1 MSRVYAVQQP
11 MMRDRVTRELIPKFD
26 LSDAEVFG
34 DLTFLLGDRA
44 QPWRPNDEGHLQVS
58 TVILDEIEDR
68 IADFCDD
75 DFLLLTGN
83 PILIGIAAH
92 LAWVTNDGRVKFLQ
106 WHGRD
111 RRYMVVHLDG
121 DAET

>member
-1 MSRVYAVQQP
+1 MSRVYVVQQP
-11 MMRDRVTRELIPKFD
+11 MMRDRSTSELVPKFD
-26 LSDAEVFG
+26 LSDAKVFG
-34 DLTFLLGDRA
+34 ELVFLLGDRA
-44 QPWRPNDEGHLQVS
+44 RPWRPNDEGHLQVS
-58 TVILDEIEDR
+58 AGILDEIEDR
-68 IADFCDD
+68 LADFGDD

-92 LAWVTNDGRVKFLQ
+92 LAWEINGGRVWFLQ

-121 DAET
+121 EAE